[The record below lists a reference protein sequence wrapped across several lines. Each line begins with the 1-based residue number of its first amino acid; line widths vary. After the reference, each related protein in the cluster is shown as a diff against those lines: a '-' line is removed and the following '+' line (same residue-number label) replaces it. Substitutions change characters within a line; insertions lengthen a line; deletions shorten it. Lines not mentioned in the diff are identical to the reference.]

1 MYQALL
7 DRPLVRG
14 GQGPSRFPRIPW
26 RSVQSRRRGSGGRPV
41 RSAPASCFCAN
52 RMYLSQV
59 WRILGCMTSG
69 ERWRLGRRPALDGLR
84 GVAVL
89 LVVAYH
95 VAGEKFPAGG
105 IVGVTAFFV
114 LSGFLIT
121 SLLLEEHRSTGR
133 VSLTAFYGRRAR
145 RLFPALALM
154 LSIAVPIALLTGTV
168 PPASA
173 VAVVFYS
180 ANWWLLTGHHLG
192 MLIHTW
198 TLSSEEQ
205 FYLLWPV
212 ALLALRRT
220 RRPLLL
226 IGALAL
232 VPLAFLSQ
240 LSIAV
245 SADALLLGCGLGVW
259 MHDRPTPR
267 PLPTAVIPLA
277 LSAMFA
283 ACWIHAAP
291 IWATLASSAASLVV
305 VYGIATGSAATL
317 LNGAPMRAIG
327 RRSYGLYLWHLPILT
342 VSLWIGTAA
351 GLGYWQSVAVAL
363 PVVFGIVELSWR
375 FVEQPFLRNAR
386 GASKVLERRDA
397 LGRGSVGRR
406 GEPDVRWRDGA
417 GDRGRPDQPRDTI
430 GREVAAPH
438 VRP

>member
-1 MYQALL
+1 M
-7 DRPLVRG
+7 
-14 GQGPSRFPRIPW
+14 
-26 RSVQSRRRGSGGRPV
+26 

-89 LVVAYH
+89 LVIAYH

-121 SLLLEEHRSTGR
+121 SLLLEEREASGS
-133 VSLTAFYGRRAR
+133 VSLVGFYGRRAR

-168 PPASA
+168 SGASA
-173 VAVVFYS
+173 VAVVLYS
-180 ANWWLLTGHHLG
+180 ANWWMLAGHHLG

-212 ALLALRRT
+212 ALLALSRV
-220 RRPLLL
+220 RRPLIA
-226 IGALAL
+226 IGAVAL
-232 VPLAFLSQ
+232 VPLAFLDQ
-240 LSIAV
+240 LSIVV
-245 SADALLLGCGLGVW
+245 SADALLAGCALGVW
-259 MHDRPTPR
+259 MHGRPVPR
-267 PLPTAVIPLA
+267 PLPSVAIPAAMAV
-277 LSAMFA
+277 MVA
-283 ACWIHAAP
+283 ACWIHAEP
-291 IWATLASSAASLVV
+291 IWATLASAAASLVV
-305 VYGIATGSAATL
+305 VYGIAANSAPSVPDMPLTK
-317 LNGAPMRAIG
+317 AIG
-327 RRSYGLYLWHLPILT
+327 KRSYGLYLWHLPILT
-342 VSLWIGTAA
+342 VGLWIGTAA
-351 GLGYWQSVAVAL
+351 GLGYWQAVAVAL

-375 FVEQPFLRNAR
+375 YVEQPFLRNAR

-397 LGRGSVGRR
+397 LGRSPVGRR
-406 GEPDVRWRDGA
+406 SEPDVRGRDGA
-417 GDRGRPDQPRDTI
+417 GDRGRPGQPRDTI